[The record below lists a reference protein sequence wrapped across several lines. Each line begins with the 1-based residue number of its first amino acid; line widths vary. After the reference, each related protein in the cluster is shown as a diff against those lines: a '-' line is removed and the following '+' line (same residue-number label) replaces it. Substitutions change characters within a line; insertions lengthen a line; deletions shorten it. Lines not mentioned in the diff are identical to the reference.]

1 MLFTLLD
8 WNNTSKV
15 TGQCNS
21 KIFEKIKFLIPCI
34 HYINFTLDWFF
45 PCLSKSAIV
54 NPTKIQ
60 FLNGTIRFIFDN
72 SDIDTLQSWR
82 CKLKN
87 LLDIIKENLGFLI
100 LQFPEKP
107 DRSICLV
114 RNIRQMLLKTYN
126 PGQNVWHEAKSYNKI
141 GQHFTNIICNF
152 ACFLTAIV
160 NV

>member
-60 FLNGTIRFIFDN
+60 FLNGTMRFIFDN

-82 CKLKN
+82 CKLKK
-87 LLDIIKENLGFLI
+87 LLDIIKENLCFLI

-107 DRSICLV
+107 DRSICL
-114 RNIRQMLLKTYN
+114 
-126 PGQNVWHEAKSYNKI
+126 WHEAKSYNKI